1 MCFFFSFSPHRE
13 DAAEE
18 HQPKD
23 TEIHP
28 IVSAPAQPDV
38 PPAEEE
44 PKEPEGPKVE
54 PATSLEVFPKPSNE
68 RTALAL
74 EPLLPSKPE
83 PALRP
88 EPVLPPSGKPQQEG
102 ADEEKPVDD
111 MSSGQESLIEN
122 KEPVF
127 EAEKQLWA
135 TVEETTAEA
144 GVERGMES
152 SESTEEKNE
161 KKEEEEEGGVIG
173 G

>member
-1 MCFFFSFSPHRE
+1 MCFFFSFSPHTE

-23 TEIHP
+23 TEMYP
-28 IVSAPAQPDV
+28 IVSAPCSA

-54 PATSLEVFPKPSNE
+54 PAALLEVSPKPSNE

-83 PALRP
+83 PVLRP
-88 EPVLPPSGKPQQEG
+88 EPVLQPSGKPQQEG
-102 ADEEKPVDD
+102 ADEKKPVDG
-111 MSSGQESLIEN
+111 MSGGQEGLIDN
-122 KEPVF
+122 KEPVC
-127 EAEKQLWA
+127 EAEKKLWA

-152 SESTEEKNE
+152 SESIEEKNE
-161 KKEEEEEGGVIG
+161 KEAEEEEGGVIG